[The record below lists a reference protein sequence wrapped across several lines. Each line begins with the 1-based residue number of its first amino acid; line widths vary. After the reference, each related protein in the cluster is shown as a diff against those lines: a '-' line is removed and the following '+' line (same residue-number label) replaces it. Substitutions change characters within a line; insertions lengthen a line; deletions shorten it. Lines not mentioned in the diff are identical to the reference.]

1 MKEVYDIIIAKLIQD
16 KKRCNE
22 EISDIIDEV
31 EHNRIKHDSYERLTG
46 KIRYIS
52 ELIEFFEDASRFL
65 D

>member
-1 MKEVYDIIIAKLIQD
+1 MKEVYDIIIAKLRQD

-31 EHNRIKHDSYERLTG
+31 EHNKIKHDRYERLTG
-46 KIRYIS
+46 ELRYIS
-52 ELIEFFEDASRFL
+52 GLIEFFEDASCFL